1 MIYTKTG
8 DKGTTSLVG
17 GSRVMKCDDRVEAY
31 GTVDELNSYIGLVAE
46 LCRPLC
52 QQHFDQLKRIQN
64 ELFIVQTMLATE
76 DAELCAKLPQLPA
89 EAVVRLERSIDSM
102 TAELPQNK
110 AFIIAG
116 GSTLSAH
123 THVAR
128 TICRR
133 AERCCVR
140 LNNAQPVNENLL
152 SYLNRL
158 SDYLFVL
165 SRHFLL
171 LENKNE
177 HYWQM
182 PEK

>member
-1 MIYTKTG
+1 MVYTKTG

-17 GSRVMKCDDRVEAY
+17 GTRVQKCDDRVEAY

-46 LCRPLC
+46 MAQPISEKYYNE
-52 QQHFDQLKRIQN
+52 LKRIQN
-64 ELFIVQTMLATE
+64 ELFMVQTLLATE
-76 DAELCAKLPQLPA
+76 DPQWLAKLPQLPA
-89 EAVVRLERSIDSM
+89 DAVLTLEHSIDQM